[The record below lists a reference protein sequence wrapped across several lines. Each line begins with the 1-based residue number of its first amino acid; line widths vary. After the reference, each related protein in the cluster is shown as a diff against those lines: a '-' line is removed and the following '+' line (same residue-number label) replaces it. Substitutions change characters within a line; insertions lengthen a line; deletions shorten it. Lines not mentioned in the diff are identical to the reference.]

1 MILEIHYRSAS
12 LTSAVSSTAVQF
24 ITIIAHTAEHPWK
37 VLARAKHADVLEIT
51 LIDVCGKD
59 DREENV
65 SYTTC
70 IKKKNNKNKRIK
82 CDRAS

>member
-1 MILEIHYRSAS
+1 MILEIHYKSAS
-12 LTSAVSSTAVQF
+12 LTSAVSSAAVQF

-59 DREENV
+59 DRERGNV

-70 IKKKNNKNKRIK
+70 IKKEQ
-82 CDRAS
+82 